1 MERKEAIQYISL
13 LLGGTMVGVNSF
25 LTGCKQED
33 KKLFSAED
41 TAYLDEI
48 ADTILPETAT
58 PGAKAAKV
66 GSFMVVMVND
76 CYEEKDQAIFRKGMN
91 TINDL
96 SNSKY
101 GTEFIKLAPDQRH
114 ELLLKLDGEQKEYTK
129 NKKDED
135 PAHYFRMMKE
145 LTLYGYFTSQPG
157 VTKAKRYMPLPGK
170 YIGCV
175 DYHKGEKAI
184 V

>member
-1 MERKEAIQYISL
+1 
-13 LLGGTMVGVNSF
+13 MVGVNS
-25 LTGCKQED
+25 LLSGCKLED
-33 KKLFSAED
+33 KKMFSAED
-41 TAYLDEI
+41 ITYLDEI

-76 CYEEKDQAIFRKGMN
+76 CYEPKDQAIFKKGMD

-96 SNSKY
+96 SSSKY
-101 GTEFIKLAPDQRH
+101 GSEFIKLAPDQRH
-114 ELLLKLDGEQKEYTK
+114 ELLLQIDTEQKEYAK
-129 NKKDED
+129 NKKEED
-135 PAHYFRMMKE
+135 PAHYFRMIKE
-145 LTLYGYFTSQPG
+145 LTLLGYFTSQPG
-157 VTKAKRYMPLPGK
+157 VTKAKRYMPVPGK

-175 DYHKGEKAI
+175 DYHEGEKAI

>member
-1 MERKEAIQYISL
+1 MERKEAIQYITL
-13 LLGGTMVGVNSF
+13 LLGGTMVGVNS
-25 LTGCKQED
+25 LLSGCKLED
-33 KKLFSAED
+33 KKLFSAEEIE
-41 TAYLDEI
+41 YLDEI

-76 CYEEKDQAIFRKGMN
+76 CYEKKDQAIFKKGMD

-96 SNSKY
+96 SSAKY
-101 GTEFIKLAPDQRH
+101 GSGFIKLAPDQRH
-114 ELLLKLDGEQKEYTK
+114 ELLLQIDTEQKEYTK
-129 NKKDED
+129 NKKEDD
-135 PAHYFRMMKE
+135 PAHYFRMIKE
-145 LTLYGYFTSQPG
+145 LTLLGYFTSQPG
-157 VTKAKRYMPLPGK
+157 VTKAKRYMPVPGK

-175 DYHKGEKAI
+175 DYHEGEKAI

>member
-1 MERKEAIQYISL
+1 MERKEAIQYITL
-13 LLGGTMVGVNSF
+13 LLGGTMVGVNS
-25 LTGCKQED
+25 LLSGCKLED
-33 KKLFSAED
+33 KKMFSAED
-41 TAYLDEI
+41 ITYLDEI

-76 CYEEKDQAIFRKGMN
+76 CYEPKDQAIFKKGMD

-96 SNSKY
+96 SSSKY
-101 GTEFIKLAPDQRH
+101 GSEFIKLAPDQRH
-114 ELLLKLDGEQKEYTK
+114 ELLLQIDTEQKEYAK
-129 NKKDED
+129 NKKEED
-135 PAHYFRMMKE
+135 PAHYFRMIKE
-145 LTLYGYFTSQPG
+145 LTLLGYFTSQPG
-157 VTKAKRYMPLPGK
+157 VTKAKRYMPVPGK

-175 DYHKGEKAI
+175 DYHEGEKAI

>member
-1 MERKEAIQYISL
+1 MERKEAIQYITL
-13 LLGGTMVGVNSF
+13 LLGGTMVGVNS
-25 LTGCKQED
+25 LLSGCKQED
-33 KKLFSAED
+33 KKLFSADEI
-41 TAYLDEI
+41 AYLDEI

-66 GSFMVVMVND
+66 GSFMAVMVND
-76 CYEEKDQAIFRKGMN
+76 CYEPKDQVIFKKGMD
-91 TINDL
+91 TINAL
-96 SNSKY
+96 SSSKY
-101 GTEFIKLAPDQRH
+101 GSGFIKLAPDQRH
-114 ELLLKLDGEQKEYTK
+114 ELLLQIDNEQKEYTK
-129 NKKDED
+129 NKKDEET
-135 PAHYFRMMKE
+135 AHYFRMMKE

-157 VTKAKRYMPLPGK
+157 VTKAKRYMPVPGK

>member
-1 MERKEAIQYISL
+1 MERKEAIQYITL
-13 LLGGTMVGVNSF
+13 LLGGPMVGVNSI
-25 LTGCKQED
+25 LSGCKQED

-41 TAYLDEI
+41 AIYLDEI

-76 CYEEKDQAIFRKGMN
+76 CYEPKDQNIFKKGMA
-91 TINDL
+91 TINDR
-96 SNSKY
+96 STSKY
-101 GTEFIKLAPDQRH
+101 GSEFIKLAPDQRH
-114 ELLLKLDGEQKEYTK
+114 ELLVLIDDEQKTYTK
-129 NKKDED
+129 NKKEDE

-157 VTKAKRYMPLPGK
+157 VTKAKRYMPVPGK

-175 DYHKGEKAI
+175 DYHKGDKVIA
-184 V
+184 

>member
-13 LLGGTMVGVNSF
+13 LLGGTMVGVNNF

-114 ELLLKLDGEQKEYTK
+114 ELLLKLDAEQKEYTK

>member
-1 MERKEAIQYISL
+1 MERKEAIQYITV
-13 LLGGTMVGVNSF
+13 LLGGTMVGVNS
-25 LTGCKQED
+25 LLSGCKQGD
-33 KKLFSAED
+33 KKLFSPED
-41 TAYLDEI
+41 IAYLDEI

-76 CYEEKDQAIFRKGMN
+76 CYVPKDQVIFKKGMA
-91 TINDL
+91 TINDR
-96 SNSKY
+96 STTKY
-101 GTEFIKLAPDQRH
+101 GSGFIKLAPDQRH
-114 ELLLKLDGEQKEYTK
+114 ELLLQIDSEQKEYTK

-145 LTLYGYFTSQPG
+145 LTLYGYFTSQQG
-157 VTKAKRYMPLPGK
+157 VTKAKRYMPVPGK

>member
-1 MERKEAIQYISL
+1 MERKEAIQYITL
-13 LLGGTMVGVNSF
+13 LLGGTMVGVNSI
-25 LTGCKQED
+25 LSGCKQED
-33 KKLFSAED
+33 KKQFSAED
-41 TAYLDEI
+41 IAYLDEI

-76 CYEEKDQAIFRKGMN
+76 CYELKDQDIFKKGMGI
-91 TINDL
+91 INDR
-96 SNSKY
+96 STSKY
-101 GTEFIKLAPDQRH
+101 GSSFIKLAPDQRH
-114 ELLLKLDGEQKEYTK
+114 ELLVQIDDEQKEYTK
-129 NKKDED
+129 NKKENE

-157 VTKAKRYMPLPGK
+157 VTKAKRYMPVPGK

-175 DYHKGEKAI
+175 DYHKGDKAI
-184 V
+184 A

>member
-1 MERKEAIQYISL
+1 MERKEAIQYITL
-13 LLGGTMVGVNSF
+13 LLGGTMVGVNS
-25 LTGCKQED
+25 LLSGCKLED
-33 KKLFSAED
+33 KKMFSAED
-41 TAYLDEI
+41 ITYLDEI

-76 CYEEKDQAIFRKGMN
+76 CYEPKDQAIFKKGMD

-96 SNSKY
+96 SSSKY
-101 GTEFIKLAPDQRH
+101 GSEFIKLAPDQRH
-114 ELLLKLDGEQKEYTK
+114 ELLLQIDTEQKEYAK
-129 NKKDED
+129 NKKEED
-135 PAHYFRMMKE
+135 PTHYFRMIKE
-145 LTLYGYFTSQPG
+145 LTLLGYFTSQPG
-157 VTKAKRYMPLPGK
+157 VTKAKRYMPVPGK

>member
-1 MERKEAIQYISL
+1 MERKEALQYITL
-13 LLGGTMVGVNSF
+13 LLGGTMVGS
-25 LTGCKQED
+25 GCKQED
-33 KKLFSAED
+33 KKLFSPED
-41 TAYLDEI
+41 IAYLDEI

-76 CYEEKDQAIFRKGMN
+76 CYEAKDQVIFKKGMD

-96 SNSKY
+96 SSSKY
-101 GTEFIKLAPDQRH
+101 GSGFIKLAPDQRH
-114 ELLLKLDGEQKEYTK
+114 ELLLQIDSEQKEYTK
-129 NKKDED
+129 NKKEED

-157 VTKAKRYMPLPGK
+157 VTKAKRYMPVPGK